1 MECPNCRAE
10 VSERAKFCSQC
21 GSALALTCP
30 SCGSNEALGSKFCA
44 KCGTS
49 LVIASGTLPSPELAP
64 SIPPRAAL
72 AERCHLTVMFCD
84 LVGSTALSVH
94 LDVEDLHEVIG
105 AYQKRVAETVTRF
118 GGFVARRVGDGVL
131 VYFGYP
137 NADEDDPEQA
147 VRAALAVVE
156 GIGLLE
162 SREPLQV
169 RLGIATGLVVV
180 GDLVGSGTANDNEVL
195 GEGPN
200 LAARLQALAE
210 PNSIV
215 IADSTRRLVGS
226 VFGLEDLGFKDLKGF
241 AEPQRA
247 WRVLGENRFK
257 SRFEALRSAETPL
270 VDRQEEIELL
280 LRRWAQAKAG
290 EGRVILFSG
299 EGGIG
304 KSRLTVALQGLLDA
318 EPYTDLH
325 YFCSPHHQH
334 SALFPII
341 NLLER
346 AAGFGREDAPGVK
359 LDKLEAMMAE
369 TSAAKRDVALLAD
382 LLLLPTGRYPTIE
395 HDPRRRKEE
404 TFEVLQWQLTGLAR
418 KKTVLMIFEDLHW
431 IDPTTQ
437 ELLDLFIRRIER
449 LPVLLIA
456 TFRPEFTAPW
466 ADQPHVTML
475 TLNRLSR
482 GDSEALVRQLAT
494 KTASL
499 PSDLIGEIVERGDGV
514 PLFLEEVTRT
524 VMDAGPVHRSG
535 SAIPRPSLSVP
546 PTLHASLMARL
557 DRIGPAAKEIAQIGA
572 TIGRE
577 FSYELVADVA
587 ERPEWELKETLGQLV
602 EAGLI
607 FQRGEPPRS
616 SFLFK
621 HGLLQD
627 AAYSTLLRGP
637 RRSLHARIATAI
649 EEMFPEIAESQ
660 PELIARHRTESGL
673 RKPATVY
680 WQRAGELAL
689 RRSAGSEAL
698 KHFSSALRI
707 LEELP
712 DATDRWRQELDV
724 QLGLGTALI
733 IARGFRSSGLEIAEH
748 YARAVTLGR
757 GLGDDKKLFRAMWGS
772 WYANLIIGQTE
783 QALGI
788 ANELV
793 EVAERLADP
802 DLMLEAYHSRWAN
815 SHVLGL
821 NSITLADT
829 QRGIALYDP
838 ERHHAHAYDYG
849 GHDTGVCAYAH
860 SAITLWVS
868 GFPEQAAQMSAAA
881 LELGHRLGH
890 PPSLAHAAWWSAT
903 LRQLLRAP
911 DPCREFAEL
920 TIRIGRE
927 QGSNM
932 FVMCP
937 LLLGWTMFESGQVAE
952 GLQRMG
958 DAVGATRQSVR
969 RFYYEYE
976 LLVYAEALLKAGEPD
991 QAQEVVQ
998 EALGCITTSRNRL
1011 FEAEA
1016 HRLSGLCLTIEG
1028 GERIAEAET
1037 RLLQAIETSDRQGAL
1052 SFKLRAATNLG
1063 RLWRDQNRRREAH
1076 DLLSQVY
1083 NRFTEGLD
1091 TPDLKDARA
1100 LLDDLETAGI
1110 PRS

>member
-1 MECPNCRAE
+1 MECPNCSAD
-10 VSERAKFCSQC
+10 VSERARFCSQC
-21 GSALALTCP
+21 GSALPLSCP
-30 SCGSNEALGSKFCA
+30 SCGNSNALGSKFCA
-44 KCGTS
+44 KCGAALAETS
-49 LVIASGTLPSPELAP
+49 RALPDIELAP
-64 SIPPRAAL
+64 SVPPRAPL

-94 LDVEDLHEVIG
+94 LDVEDFQEVITT
-105 AYQKRVAETVTRF
+105 YQNRVAEIVTQF

-147 VRAALAVVE
+147 VRAGLAVVE
-156 GIGLLE
+156 AVGLLE
-162 SREPLQV
+162 GREPLQV

-180 GDLVGSGTANDNEVL
+180 GDLIGSGTANDNEVL

-215 IADSTRRLVGS
+215 IAESTRQLIGS
-226 VFGLEDLGFKDLKGF
+226 VFELEDLGFRDLKGF

-270 VDRQEEIELL
+270 VGRQEEIELL

-299 EGGIG
+299 EAGIG
-304 KSRLTVALQGLLDA
+304 KSRLTVALRNLLDA
-318 EPYTDLH
+318 EPYTDLQ
-325 YFCSPHHQH
+325 YFCSPHHED

-346 AAGFGREDAPGVK
+346 MAGFGREDTPAVK
-359 LDKLEAMMAE
+359 LDKLEVLMAE
-369 TSAAKRDVALLAD
+369 TSAANWDVALLAE
-382 LLLLPTGRYPTIE
+382 LLLLPTERYPTVE
-395 HDPRRRKEE
+395 LNPRRRKEE
-404 TFEVLQWQLTGLAR
+404 TFEALQRQLIGLAQSNPL
-418 KKTVLMIFEDLHW
+418 LMIFEDLHW

-437 ELLDLFIRRIER
+437 EVLDLFIRRIEH

-456 TFRPEFTAPW
+456 TFRPEFLAPW

-482 GDSEALVRQLAT
+482 RDSEALVRQLAA
-494 KTASL
+494 KTLSL
-499 PSDLIGEIVERGDGV
+499 PSDLVGEIVERGDGV

-524 VMDAGPVHRSG
+524 VVDAGPVRRSG
-535 SAIPRPSLSVP
+535 SAMPRPSLSVP

-557 DRIGPAAKEIAQIGA
+557 DRIGSAAKEVAQIGA
-572 TIGRE
+572 AIGRE
-577 FSYELVADVA
+577 FSYELMAIVAQ
-587 ERPEWELKETLGQLV
+587 RPESELRGTLGQLV
-602 EAGLI
+602 DAGLV
-607 FQRGEPPRS
+607 FQRGESPRS
-616 SFLFK
+616 NFLFK

-637 RRSLHARIATAI
+637 RRSLHARIAQALEQI
-649 EEMFPEIAESQ
+649 FPEIAASQ
-660 PELIARHRTESGL
+660 PELIARHRTEAGL
-673 RKPATVY
+673 RRPATVY

-712 DATDRWRQELDV
+712 DAPESWRQELDIR
-724 QLGLGTALI
+724 LGLGTALI
-733 IARGFRSSGLEIAEH
+733 TARGFRSLGPEIAKH

-757 GLGDDKKLFRAMWGS
+757 RIGDDKKLFRAMWGS
-772 WYANLIIGQTE
+772 WYTNLITGQTE
-783 QALGI
+783 QALGL

-821 NSITLADT
+821 NSITLSDT
-829 QRGIALYDP
+829 RHGIALYDP
-838 ERHHAHAYDYG
+838 DRHHDHAYDYG

-868 GFPEQAAQMSAAA
+868 GLPEQAARMSVAA

-903 LRQLLRAP
+903 LQQLLRAAE
-911 DPCREFAEL
+911 PCREFAEL

-937 LLLGWTMFESGQVAE
+937 LLLGWTMFESGQVSE
-952 GLQRMG
+952 GLQSME

-976 LLVYAEALLKAGEPD
+976 LLVFAEALLKAGEPD
-991 QAQEVVQ
+991 RAQQVVQ
-998 EALGCITTSRNRL
+998 EAVDRITTSRNRL

-1016 HRLSGLCLTIEG
+1016 HRLLGMCLATQG
-1028 GERIAEAET
+1028 GERIGEAET
-1037 RLLQAIETSDRQGAL
+1037 RLLQAIETSDQQGAL
-1052 SFKLRAATNLG
+1052 SFKLRAATSLA
-1063 RLWRDQNRRREAH
+1063 RVWRGQNRHREACN
-1076 DLLSQVY
+1076 LLSQVY
-1083 NRFTEGLD
+1083 DRFTEGLD

-1100 LLDDLETAGI
+1100 LLDELETAGN
-1110 PRS
+1110 PRQ

>member
-10 VSERAKFCSQC
+10 VSELARFCSQC
-21 GSALALTCP
+21 GSALALRCP
-30 SCGSNEALGSKFCA
+30 SCGHSEKPGAKFCA
-44 KCGTS
+44 NCGATLVGTS
-49 LVIASGTLPSPELAP
+49 VTLRSPELAP
-64 SIPPRAAL
+64 GIPARAA

-94 LDVEDLHEVIG
+94 LDVEDYQEVIS
-105 AYQKRVAETVTRF
+105 AYQKRVAEIVTGF

-137 NADEDDPEQA
+137 NANEDDPEQA
-147 VRAALAVVE
+147 VRAGLAVIE
-156 GIGLLE
+156 GIGHLE

-180 GDLVGSGTANDNEVL
+180 GDLIGSGTANDNEVL
-195 GEGPN
+195 GEVPN
-200 LAARLQALAE
+200 LAARLLALAE
-210 PNSIV
+210 PNTIV
-215 IADSTRRLVGS
+215 IADGTRRLIGS
-226 VFGLEDLGFKDLKGF
+226 IFGLEDLGSKDLKGF
-241 AEPQRA
+241 TEPQRA

-270 VDRQEEIELL
+270 VDRQEETELL

-290 EGRVILFSG
+290 EGRVILFAG
-299 EGGIG
+299 EAGIG
-304 KSRLTVALQGLLDA
+304 KSRLTVALRDLLDA

-325 YFCSPHHQH
+325 YFCSPHHQD

-346 AAGFGREDAPGVK
+346 AAGFGREDTPGVK
-359 LDKLEAMMAE
+359 LDKLEALMAE
-369 TSAAKRDVALLAD
+369 TSAAERDVALLAD
-382 LLLLPTGRYPTIE
+382 LLLLPTGRYAGVE

-404 TFEVLQWQLTGLAR
+404 TFEALQRQLTGLAR
-418 KKTVLMIFEDLHW
+418 KEPVLMTFEDLHW
-431 IDPTTQ
+431 MDPSTQ

-456 TFRPEFTAPW
+456 TFRPDFIAPW
-466 ADQPHVTML
+466 ADQPHVTMR

-482 GDSEALVRQLAT
+482 SDSEALVRQLAA

-499 PSDLIGEIVERGDGV
+499 PSDLIGEIIERGDGV
-514 PLFLEEVTRT
+514 PLFLEEVTKT
-524 VMDAGPVHRSG
+524 VVDARPVRG
-535 SAIPRPSLSVP
+535 SRPSLTVP

-557 DRIGPAAKEIAQIGA
+557 DRIGSGAKEIAQIGA
-572 TIGRE
+572 AIGRE
-577 FSYELVADVA
+577 FSYEIVVDVA
-587 ERPEWELKETLGQLV
+587 QRPEQELNETLDRLV

-607 FQRGEPPRS
+607 FRRGEPPRS

-637 RRSLHARIATAI
+637 RRSLHARIAQTI
-649 EEMFPEIAESQ
+649 EEAFPEIAESQ
-660 PELIARHRTESGL
+660 PEVLARHRTEAGL
-673 RKPATVY
+673 KKNATVY

-712 DATDRWRQELDV
+712 DATERWQQELDIR
-724 QLGLGTALI
+724 LGLGTALI
-733 IARGFRSSGLEIAEH
+733 IARGFRSAGLEIVDH

-757 GLGDDKKLFRAMWGS
+757 GLGDDKKLFRAMWGN
-772 WYANLIIGQTE
+772 WYTNLITGQTE
-783 QALGI
+783 QALGM

-838 ERHHAHAYDYG
+838 DRHHTHAYDYG
-849 GHDTGVCAYAH
+849 GHDTGVCAYSH
-860 SAITLWVS
+860 SAVTLWVS
-868 GFPEQAAQMSAAA
+868 GFPEQATQMSVAA

-911 DPCREFAEL
+911 EPCRELAEL

-932 FVMCP
+932 FVVCP
-937 LLLGWTMFESGQVAE
+937 LLLGWTMFESGQVSE
-952 GLQRMG
+952 GLERME
-958 DAVGATRQSVR
+958 DAVEATRQSVR

-976 LLVYAEALLKAGEPD
+976 LLVFAEALLKAGELD
-991 QAQEVVQ
+991 RAQQVVQ
-998 EALGCITTSRNRL
+998 EALDCITISRNRL

-1016 HRLSGLCLTIEG
+1016 HRLSGACLALRG
-1028 GERIAEAET
+1028 GDHIPEAET
-1037 RLLQAIETSDRQGAL
+1037 RLLQAIETADRQGAL
-1052 SFKLRAATNLG
+1052 AFKLRAATNLA
-1063 RLWRDQNRRREAH
+1063 RIWHDQNRRGEAQN
-1076 DLLSQVY
+1076 LLSQIY
-1083 NRFTEGLD
+1083 RQFTEGLD
-1091 TPDLKDARA
+1091 TPDLKDAKA
-1100 LLDDLETAGI
+1100 LLDDLGAADISG
-1110 PRS
+1110 P